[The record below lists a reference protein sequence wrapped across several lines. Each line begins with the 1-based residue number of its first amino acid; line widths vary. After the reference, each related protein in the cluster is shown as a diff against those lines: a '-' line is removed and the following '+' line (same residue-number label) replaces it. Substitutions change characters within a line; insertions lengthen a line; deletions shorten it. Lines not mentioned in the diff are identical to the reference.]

1 MNLYVF
7 PALFYGGYGR
17 HVSCVVVAENLEQ
30 AKTDLLVRMSMLA
43 AIEGQSVVETDE
55 ATREWL
61 ELSDEGR
68 GPEIKVYPLEGPM
81 AVIVE
86 TYE

>member
-7 PALFYGGYGR
+7 PSLFYGGYGR

-30 AKTDLLVRMSMLA
+30 AKTDMSVRMSMLA
-43 AIEGQSVVETDE
+43 AVEGQSVAETDE

-68 GPEIKVYPLEGPM
+68 APEIQVYPLDDPV